1 MAKENAHQRQALEG
15 AVASTFF
22 RYLLTSMTGLIAM
35 TSASLVDGIFIGNY
49 VGVTAL
55 AAVNLIIPIM
65 ALSFGVAIM
74 VGVGSS
80 VRGGKYL
87 GENDVTAASSIFSK
101 TLSFM
106 VLYGLIAVGT
116 ALLFERKLFVF
127 LGAGEELFPVMSD
140 YYRVVTPFL
149 FAQFITIVLYF
160 FVRLDGMPSLAAFSL
175 ALGALV
181 NIFLDYLFIARY
193 GWGLKGAALATGLSQ
208 LCSMIILLSYFFRSY
223 RTLQFTLWQNDWV
236 EVLKAAYNG
245 ISEFINEVSGGIIT
259 FIFNWMLIQ
268 RAGVSGVAA
277 ITVVNYALMVG
288 FMVFWG
294 ISDTIQVMVSQNF
307 GARNASRIN
316 DFLKTA
322 VFTISL
328 LSLASIAILLT
339 SSESIILLFIDGNE
353 NQETIGLATEFV
365 FYVWPIFIFAGFNM
379 LISGYLTAIHQP
391 FQSGLVAVCRSLIL
405 PAGLLMLFY
414 AVMSDFRFVIALP
427 IAEGLTFVLAAAIF
441 FKHMPADA
449 VTKNTRE

>member
-1 MAKENAHQRQALEG
+1 
-15 AVASTFF
+15 
-22 RYLLTSMTGLIAM
+22 
-35 TSASLVDGIFIGNY
+35 
-49 VGVTAL
+49 
-55 AAVNLIIPIM
+55 
-65 ALSFGVAIM
+65 
-74 VGVGSS
+74 
-80 VRGGKYL
+80 
-87 GENDVTAASSIFSK
+87 
-101 TLSFM
+101 M
-106 VLYGLIAVGT
+106 VLYGLVAVGT

-140 YYRVVTPFL
+140 YYRIVTPFL

-181 NIFLDYLFIARY
+181 NIFLDYLFIAQY
-193 GWGLKGAALATGLSQ
+193 GWGLKGAALATGLSE
-208 LCSMIILLSYFFRSY
+208 LCSMIILLSYFFRPD
-223 RTLQFTLWQNDWV
+223 RTLKFTLWQNDWV

-322 VFTISL
+322 VLTISL

-353 NQETIGLATEFV
+353 NQETVSLAAEFV
-365 FYVWPIFIFAGFNM
+365 FYIWPLFIFAGFNM

-427 IAEGLTFVLAAAIF
+427 IAEGLTSVLAAAIF
-441 FKHMPADA
+441 FKHMPTD
-449 VTKNTRE
+449 VVNRE